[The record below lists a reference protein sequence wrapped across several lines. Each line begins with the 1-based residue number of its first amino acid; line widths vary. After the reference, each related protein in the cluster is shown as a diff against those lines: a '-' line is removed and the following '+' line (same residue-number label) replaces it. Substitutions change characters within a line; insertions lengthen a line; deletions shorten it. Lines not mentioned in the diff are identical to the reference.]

1 MIRMDSKPMMLELIK
16 VALNKVQFIKSGKT
30 LKEIP
35 HNPPHPSCGS
45 TLATWALV
53 SSNTNIVGG
62 KW

>member
-1 MIRMDSKPMMLELIK
+1 MMLELIK